1 MFSLVQFDIIIFN
14 FQGTIHSFYF
24 FLYLCHTLHVVL
36 VSTAKGAWLNF
47 VYGIESYHC
56 LLLFSLP
63 LLLLLINDSI
73 PIKNVSY
80 PTIVTSFIYCSCKPS
95 FRNIICK
102 LNATTQVHCSSLI
115 VVVKSIYTIYVISED
130 RYALTQLIII
140 VFFIYIG
147 INWNN
152 K

>member
-1 MFSLVQFDIIIFN
+1 MSHITCCVGVDCERCLVKLRVWHRILPLFTIIF
-14 FQGTIHSFYF
+14 FSFTFVTHKRFHSNQECKLSDYSHFFYI
-24 FLYLCHTLHVVL
+24 L
-36 VSTAKGAWLNF
+36 
-47 VYGIESYHC
+47 
-56 LLLFSLP
+56 
-63 LLLLLINDSI
+63 
-73 PIKNVSY
+73 
-80 PTIVTSFIYCSCKPS
+80 YCSCKPS